1 MSDYISRNAITQV
14 LNTMHRYVAD
24 ELTLCDTEKKFPR
37 NEVFVVDDVY
47 EEIIEQLPPADV
59 RENIH
64 GEWINNEN
72 GTFTC
77 NKCGELSCCEGKF
90 CCECGA
96 DMRPEPCKGCIEPCI
111 MYEPD
116 MRGCKKKVTEKGKAD
131 GK

>member
-64 GEWINNEN
+64 GEWIKNFL
-72 GTFTC
+72 GIDIC
-77 NKCGELSCCEGKF
+77 SKCGEPMRDRRVNHINF
-90 CCECGA
+90 CKCCGA
-96 DMRPEPCKGCIEPCI
+96 DMRPEP
-111 MYEPD
+111 Y
-116 MRGCKKKVTEKGKAD
+116 KAESEVSE
-131 GK
+131 